1 MYQETWKEYLGKD
14 GFIYSEM
21 NGYWVKG
28 YGWGKS
34 ITVDY
39 LFRGLFEIRK
49 DNKVFF
55 SDFIKSFKQFKNII
69 KTVQQ

>member
-1 MYQETWKEYLGKD
+1 MNWKEHLEIE
-14 GFIYSEM
+14 GFIYSEE
-21 NGYWVKG
+21 NGYWKKG
-28 YGWGKS
+28 AGWGKS

-55 SDFIKSFKQFKNII
+55 SDFIESFKQFKNII